1 MMCLC
6 NDILYYLSNSE
17 TILYT
22 KYFKYVDMASFN
34 LFILRKE
41 YASRE
46 KTLESIIGIITDLFV
61 DWYKLK
67 GRDVRHM
74 IPQVQEVILNGNFD
88 AIVSTIRSAEM
99 RWCIEMNNILW
110 SNKNVIWWILLQL
123 KQALLS
129 FPKLWLVHAWYT
141 R

>member
-99 RWCIEMNNILW
+99 R
-110 SNKNVIWWILLQL
+110 
-123 KQALLS
+123 
-129 FPKLWLVHAWYT
+129 
-141 R
+141 